1 MICASSN
8 TLVTPGANVTVYCT
22 GSSCKSTVN
31 VIKITY
37 VASYMHPAYTRS
49 SYVNTN
55 SNINEMYDS
64 FRYFAIIFFS

>member
-22 GSSCKSTVN
+22 GSSCKFAVN

-37 VASYMHPAYTRS
+37 VANYMHPAYTCSTS

-55 SNINEMYDS
+55 SNINEMHDS
-64 FRYFAIIFFS
+64 FRYFA